1 MPQLVWTKSALSD
14 VQRLYRFLNE
24 KNAEAANRAVRAI
37 RSQVKILAAHPDIG
51 RPIADLPETYR
62 EWLIDFG
69 DSGYIARYRIEGAT
83 PVILAVW
90 HQHKAGQ

>member
-1 MPQLVWTKSALSD
+1 MPQLIWTGAALSD
-14 VQRLYRFLNE
+14 VHRLYRFLKE
-24 KNAEAANRAVRAI
+24 KNADAANRAVRAI

-51 RPIADLPETYR
+51 RPIADLPEMYR

-69 DSGYIARYRIEGAT
+69 DSGYIVRYRLEGAT

-90 HQHKAGQ
+90 HQREAGQ